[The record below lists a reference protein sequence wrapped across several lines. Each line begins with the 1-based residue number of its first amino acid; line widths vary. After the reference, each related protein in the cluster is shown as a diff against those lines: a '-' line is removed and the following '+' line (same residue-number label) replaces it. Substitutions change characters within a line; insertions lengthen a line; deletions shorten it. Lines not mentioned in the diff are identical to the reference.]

1 MRKWILGFVV
11 GFLLLPVLAFF
22 YVLLGF
28 APVAT
33 AKPPLPLEYYMAKL
47 ALNTHIRSEMA

>member
-1 MRKWILGFVV
+1 MGKFLAFLIGFM
-11 GFLLLPVLAFF
+11 LLPALAFF

>member
-1 MRKWILGFVV
+1 MGKFLAFLIGFVLFPAV
-11 GFLLLPVLAFF
+11 AFF